1 MDNREKSKKN
11 ISHKMSRNLAPDS
24 PYNLLNAN
32 GDPPIGSRPRRIT
45 PSISNAMPKE
55 GLKIQI
61 EKKKRK
67 RKEKRRI

>member
-1 MDNREKSKKN
+1 MDNRKKSKKN
-11 ISHKMSRNLAPDS
+11 ISHKMSKNLAPDS

-55 GLKIQI
+55 GLRIQI

-67 RKEKRRI
+67 RKEKRGI